1 MPRARGGRSVT
12 TLPPMR
18 TSPRV
23 GSSSPAIIRRSVDFP
38 DPEGPRKTRNSPSA
52 MTRSTSLTA
61 PSSPFFKTLVS
72 FLVSTTATSRP
83 RRSLP
88 LVEDALQLLLRRL
101 RRVLRRR
108 LVARHPGEHG
118 GKDEG
123 VERLV
128 DRGGGVAR
136 VADVR
141 RPLEDVP
148 EHLVLVRRLRLR
160 VVRDLLGDVRDRRRE
175 AGEVVELA
183 LLEGFAEGVDVVDE
197 ELLRPLLVL
206 GEVPDGVAVHHVLG
220 REPVGR
226 PLERGHELDL
236 LRHLR
241 VFLLGG
247 ARHRDGVEDEG
258 ELAGQDA
265 AVVRRRIPG
274 EDLVRLRLLEQ
285 RAHELQRLDRLRRRR
300 TRSSPG

>member
-38 DPEGPRKTRNSPSA
+38 EPDGPRKTRNSPSA

-61 PSSPFFKTLVS
+61 PSSPFLKTLVS
-72 FLVSTTATSRP
+72 FLVSTTATSRSLG
-83 RRSLP
+83 RSLP

-108 LVARHPGEHG
+108 LVARHPGKHG
-118 GKDEG
+118 RDDEG

-128 DRGGGVAR
+128 DGRGGVAR

-141 RPLEDVP
+141 RPLEHVP
-148 EHLVLVRRLRLR
+148 EDLVLVGRLGLR
-160 VVRDLLGDVRDRRRE
+160 VVRDLLRDVGDRRRE

-183 LLEGFAEGVDVVDE
+183 LLEDLPEGVDVVDE
-197 ELLRPLLVL
+197 ELLRALLVL
-206 GEVPDGVAVHHVLG
+206 REVPDGVAVHHVLG
-220 REPVGR
+220 CEPVGR
-226 PLERGHELDL
+226 PLERGHDLDL

-241 VFLLGG
+241 SEE
-247 ARHRDGVEDEG
+247 HTS
-258 ELAGQDA
+258 ELQS
-265 AVVRRRIPG
+265 RPH
-274 EDLVRLRLLEQ
+274 LVCRLLLEKKKKKKNTAII
-285 RAHELQRLDRLRRRR
+285 RKKIKEED
-300 TRSSPG
+300 